1 VLLHAKTVAE
11 DHAMRRRHLI
21 GLLVFSISWAF
32 VSLQPLLA
40 QEATWK
46 VGVASAKITP
56 DKPLW
61 QAGYGSRDRPAE
73 GTLHD
78 LWIKVLA
85 LEAADGNRAVVLTS
99 DLLGFPKDMYDS
111 ICAELKTQCGLDRSK
126 VMLTASHTHS
136 GPVLKGALYD
146 VYPLDDDQRTLIEEY
161 SQALETTIIET
172 ITKAFAQRSSAT
184 LWAGEGVTDFAVNRR
199 NNPQAQVRELR
210 AKGETLKG
218 PVDHGVSVLAV
229 RGPDKNL
236 RAVVFGYACH
246 ATTLGLYQWS
256 GDYPGFAQIALEQ
269 DFPGT
274 VAMFHAGCGADQNPL
289 PRRSI
294 ALCGKYGFTL
304 ADAVQEVLKKPMRPI
319 ASRLGTALELVE
331 LDFEKTLSRE
341 DLEAGLKKNVYYKR
355 RAERLL
361 KQLDDGRSFAAA
373 YPYPVQVWKLG
384 DEQLW
389 ITLGGEVVVD
399 YSLRFK
405 AKYGPQTW
413 VTGYSNDV
421 MSYIPSHRVWEEGG
435 YESAAFYVYG
445 QPADRWAPDIEERI
459 AASVGRLVEKLD

>member
-1 VLLHAKTVAE
+1 
-11 DHAMRRRHLI
+11 MRRRHLI
-21 GLLVFSISWAF
+21 GLLVFSISWVF
-32 VSLQPLLA
+32 VSLQPLPA
-40 QEATWK
+40 ADAIWK
-46 VGVASAKITP
+46 AGIASVKITP
-56 DKPLW
+56 DEPLW
-61 QAGYGSRDRPAE
+61 QAGYGSRNRPAE

-99 DLLGFPKDMYDS
+99 DVLGFPKDMYDS
-111 ICAELKTQCGLDRSK
+111 ICAELKTKCGLDRSQ

-136 GPVLKGALYD
+136 GPVLRGALYD
-146 VYPLDDDQRTLIEEY
+146 IYPLDDEQRALIEEY
-161 SQALETTIIET
+161 SAALEKTIVEAIV
-172 ITKAFAQRSSAT
+172 KAFDEQSQAT
-184 LWAGEGVTDFAVNRR
+184 LWAGEGTTDFAVNRR
-199 NNPQAQVRELR
+199 NNPQREVRELR
-210 AKGETLKG
+210 AKGEPLKG
-218 PVDHGVSVLAV
+218 PVDHDVSVLAV
-229 RGPDKNL
+229 RGPDKEL

-246 ATTLGLYQWS
+246 PTTLSLYQWS

-269 DFPGT
+269 DFPGA

-304 ADAVQEVLKKPMRPI
+304 ADAVQEVLKKPMRPV
-319 ASRLGTALELVE
+319 APQLGTALELVE
-331 LDFEKTLSRE
+331 LDFEKTFTRE
-341 DLEAGLKKNVYYKR
+341 DLEAGLKGNIYYKR

-361 KQLDDGRSFAAA
+361 KQLDEGKSFAPS
-373 YPYPVQVWKLG
+373 YPYPVQVWRLG
-384 DEQLW
+384 GEQLW
-389 ITLGGEVVVD
+389 ITMGGEVVVD
-399 YSLRFK
+399 YALRFK

-445 QPADRWAPDIEERI
+445 QPADRWASDIEERI
-459 AASVGRLVEKLD
+459 AASVDGLVEKLD

>member
-1 VLLHAKTVAE
+1 
-11 DHAMRRRHLI
+11 M
-21 GLLVFSISWAF
+21 
-32 VSLQPLLA
+32 
-40 QEATWK
+40 
-46 VGVASAKITP
+46 
-56 DKPLW
+56 
-61 QAGYGSRDRPAE
+61 
-73 GTLHD
+73 
-78 LWIKVLA
+78 
-85 LEAADGNRAVVLTS
+85 
-99 DLLGFPKDMYDS
+99 
-111 ICAELKTQCGLDRSK
+111 
-126 VMLTASHTHS
+126 
-136 GPVLKGALYD
+136 
-146 VYPLDDDQRTLIEEY
+146 
-161 SQALETTIIET
+161 
-172 ITKAFAQRSSAT
+172 
-184 LWAGEGVTDFAVNRR
+184 TDFAANRR
-199 NNPQAQVRELR
+199 NNPQREVRELR
-210 AKGETLKG
+210 AKGEPLKG
-218 PVDHGVSVLAV
+218 PVDHSVSVLAV
-229 RGPDKNL
+229 RGPDKSL

-246 ATTLGLYQWS
+246 ATTLSLYQWS

-269 DFPGT
+269 DFPGA

-319 ASRLGTALELVE
+319 ASQLGTALELVE

-341 DLEAGLKKNVYYKR
+341 DLEAGLKNNRYFKR

-361 KQLDDGRSFAAA
+361 KQLDEGRSFAPS

-459 AASVGRLVEKLD
+459 TASVGRLVEKLD

>member
-1 VLLHAKTVAE
+1 MRNLAE
-11 DHAMRRRHLI
+11 DCAMRRRHLI
-21 GLLVFSISWAF
+21 GLLVFLISWVL
-32 VSLQPLLA
+32 VSLQPLVA
-40 QEATWK
+40 GEATWK
-46 VGVASAKITP
+46 VGVGSARITP

-61 QAGYGSRDRPAE
+61 QAGYGGRDHPAE

-85 LEAADGNRAVVLTS
+85 LEADDGGRAVVLTS

-111 ICAELKTQCGLDRSK
+111 ICAELKTQCGLDRSQ

-146 VYPLDDDQRTLIEEY
+146 IYPLDDEQRALIEEY
-161 SQALETTIIET
+161 SAALEKTIIET
-172 ITKAFAQRSSAT
+172 IVKAFAEQSPAT
-184 LWAGEGVTDFAVNRR
+184 LWAGEGTTDFAVNRR
-199 NNPQAQVRELR
+199 NNPQREVRELR
-210 AKGETLKG
+210 AKGEPLKG
-218 PVDHGVSVLAV
+218 PVDHSVSVLAV
-229 RGPDKNL
+229 RGPDKTL

-269 DFPGT
+269 DFPGA

-319 ASRLGTALELVE
+319 GPQLGTALELVE

-361 KQLDDGRSFAAA
+361 KQLDKGKSFAPS
-373 YPYPVQVWKLG
+373 YPYPVQVWKFG

-421 MSYIPSHRVWEEGG
+421 MSYIPSRRVWEEGG

-459 AASVGRLVEKLD
+459 AKSVARLVEQLD